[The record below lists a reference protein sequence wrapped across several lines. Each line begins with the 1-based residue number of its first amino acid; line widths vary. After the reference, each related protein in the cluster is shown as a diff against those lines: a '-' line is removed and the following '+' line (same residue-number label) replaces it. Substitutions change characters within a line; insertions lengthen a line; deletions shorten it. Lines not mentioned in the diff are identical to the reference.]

1 MSIFTHQEQIENF
14 HSVVLSFAFENYNE
28 LKTYSQDI
36 KSKLNNHLQSKT
48 KISGV
53 YKKIFKLE
61 EVFQNANPNMYLNSL
76 TVTYLRGTE
85 HEVSSTQLAPQ
96 IKEAEKRCV
105 CEILMKIVGMN
116 DDDNN
121 NSSNSNN
128 NNNNNNVKKMN
139 NDDHN
144 YNRNPD
150 PNPALYLL
158 EENPPILKE
167 EIKTTSSQRQ
177 YQVNPTVPGVHLIL
191 PTKGSTIVSLCLE
204 LKLMTGFDFLDK
216 DTFDFNSISRT
227 SKGIIC
233 TELPILLHPWDVR
246 EYVHN
251 RNRIS
256 WDKNS
261 RKYKGC
267 PFSFLLVMKKK
278 DARDYIRYCDFLNGV
293 EYE

>member
-14 HSVVLSFAFENYNE
+14 HSAITEFASDNYGT
-28 LKTYSQDI
+28 LKHCPDDI
-36 KSKLNNHLQSKT
+36 KSRLNNHLQDKT

-53 YKKIFKLE
+53 YKKIFKVSRSSMILSE
-61 EVFQNANPNMYLNSL
+61 TGTNCMTLVYLPNTKYEVK
-76 TVTYLRGTE
+76 
-85 HEVSSTQLAPQ
+85 STKTAPQ
-96 IKEAEKRCV
+96 IKVAEKKCICDLLGKV
-105 CEILMKIVGMN
+105 VDMN
-116 DDDNN
+116 DD
-121 NSSNSNN
+121 
-128 NNNNNNVKKMN
+128 NNNNNVKKMN
-139 NDDHN
+139 NDDNNHNHN